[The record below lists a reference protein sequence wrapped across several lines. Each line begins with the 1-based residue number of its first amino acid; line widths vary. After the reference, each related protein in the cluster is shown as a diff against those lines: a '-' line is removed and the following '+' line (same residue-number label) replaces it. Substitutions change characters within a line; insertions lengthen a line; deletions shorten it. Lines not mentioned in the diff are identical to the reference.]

1 MLKMSLKIKSIKE
14 SPLSYL
20 KTFKIVY
27 EDRAGQDRVWELT
40 SRGDKARLEK
50 EIQGQEFSDGSMM
63 VAWDETR
70 TTLVMIKEFRIA
82 AGHYVYSF
90 PAGLQDE
97 DEDILEASIREFK
110 EETGMDFK
118 PLGLDKPR
126 YTSVGLTNEKVNTVF
141 GQYSGSFSKDYL
153 EDSEDIVPLL
163 VDRKKAIDLLK
174 KEDVTI
180 RSAFILRAFFQLPL
194 YEEI

>member
-1 MLKMSLKIKSIKE
+1 MSLKIKSIKE
-14 SPLSYL
+14 SPLNYL

-27 EDRAGQDRVWELT
+27 EDKTGRDKVWELT

-63 VAWDETR
+63 VAWNETK
-70 TTLVMIKEFRIA
+70 TSLVMIKEFRIA

-97 DEDILEASIREFK
+97 GEDILEASIREFK

-118 PLGLDKPR
+118 PLGLDRPR
-126 YTSVGLTNEKVNTVF
+126 YTSVGLTNEKVYTVF
-141 GQYSGSFSKDYL
+141 GRYSGNFSKEYL
-153 EDSEDIVPLL
+153 EDSEDISPLL
-163 VDRKKAIDLLK
+163 VDRKKAIELLQN
-174 KEDVTI
+174 EDVTI